1 MASTSAALE
10 GLPKQFVVAMKTLFE
25 VMDDRKSGYV
35 KLSGLII
42 LINFVLHHLA
52 RSQSLIV
59 RLHAPVA
66 RLFLFLFS
74 FFFFSIIFV
83 ASCQCLVLL

>member
-35 KLSGLII
+35 KLSGLNVVE
-42 LINFVLHHLA
+42 LVG
-52 RSQSLIV
+52 
-59 RLHAPVA
+59 
-66 RLFLFLFS
+66 S
-74 FFFFSIIFV
+74 F
-83 ASCQCLVLL
+83 